1 MLDKCVQ
8 SLLNTGCKLVE
19 LWFLVSM
26 SSSSGLS
33 LAKNRRLS
41 KKLKNFSPFSL
52 VSTEVSEGIDW
63 ISEMITMLY
72 TLNYSILCNVEDDLW
87 IVDVSLDIVLLYK
100 RLYAVIKVCDGQGES
115 GRKIDGD
122 GLLQLS
128 QR

>member
-1 MLDKCVQ
+1 MVPGFNELIVWFVP
-8 SLLNTGCKLVE
+8 CKKSPAV
-19 LWFLVSM
+19 
-26 SSSSGLS
+26 
-33 LAKNRRLS
+33 

-115 GRKIDGD
+115 
-122 GLLQLS
+122 
-128 QR
+128 